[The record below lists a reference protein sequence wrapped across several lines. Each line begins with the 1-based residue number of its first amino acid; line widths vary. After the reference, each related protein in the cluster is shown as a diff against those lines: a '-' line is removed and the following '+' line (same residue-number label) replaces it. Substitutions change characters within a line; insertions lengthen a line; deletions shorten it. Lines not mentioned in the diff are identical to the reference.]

1 MNVFWE
7 KIQNSL
13 LHSLDDLM
21 EFQERVWIVN
31 IRESQM
37 KNESFVVSE
46 DSFREPMEWMVDQD
60 YPDDVLEDLELLK
73 PSQSICFKVGNA
85 EHCIMRVK

>member
-1 MNVFWE
+1 MTMNVFWE

-46 DSFREPMEWMVDQD
+46 DSFREPMEWMVD
-60 YPDDVLEDLELLK
+60 
-73 PSQSICFKVGNA
+73 
-85 EHCIMRVK
+85 